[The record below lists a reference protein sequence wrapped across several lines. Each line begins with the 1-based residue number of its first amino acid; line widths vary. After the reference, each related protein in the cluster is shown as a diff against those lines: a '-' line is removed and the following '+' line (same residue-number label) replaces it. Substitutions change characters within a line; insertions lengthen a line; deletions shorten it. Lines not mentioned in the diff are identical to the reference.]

1 MTNNDALSKINI
13 ILHVRTKDIN
23 SKLFSMKK
31 LISILLSATLIFS
44 VAGCSSWSK
53 TANGGLIGGGAG
65 AALGAGIGVLLGG
78 DAQSAAIGAAIG
90 AGVGGGAGAIIGNR
104 MDKKAEELAA
114 LEAAKVETITDVNG
128 LEGIKVTFDS
138 GILFG
143 FNSSKL
149 SEESKATL
157 TKFANTMKDME
168 QTDITIYGHTDNVG
182 TEQANEKVS
191 AKRAEAVADF
201 LKKNGMDK
209 DRLITKG
216 MSFTMPV
223 ASNDTEEGRAQNRRV
238 EIYITAN
245 EQMIKEAAA
254 AN

>member
-1 MTNNDALSKINI
+1 
-13 ILHVRTKDIN
+13 
-23 SKLFSMKK
+23 MKK
-31 LISILLSATLIFS
+31 VLSIILSATLVFS

-65 AALGAGIGVLLGG
+65 AAIGAGIGVLLGG
-78 DAQSAAIGAAIG
+78 DAESAAIGAALG

-114 LEAAKVETITDVNG
+114 LEAAKVEKIEDVNG
-128 LEGIKVTFDS
+128 LEGLRVTFDS

-143 FNSSKL
+143 FNSSNL
-149 SEESKATL
+149 SDESKETL
-157 TKFANTMKDME
+157 SKFVETMKDME

-182 TEQANEKVS
+182 TAQANERVS
-191 AKRAEAVADF
+191 ARRADAVADY
-201 LKKNGMDK
+201 LKKCGMSK
-209 DRLITKG
+209 DRIITKG
-216 MSFTMPV
+216 MSFNMPV

-245 EQMIKEAAA
+245 QEMMKEAAGI
-254 AN
+254 

>member
-1 MTNNDALSKINI
+1 
-13 ILHVRTKDIN
+13 
-23 SKLFSMKK
+23 MKK
-31 LISILLSATLIFS
+31 VLSILLAATLVFS

-53 TANGGLIGGGAG
+53 TANGGLIGSGAG
-65 AALGAGIGVLLGG
+65 AAIGAGIGVLLGG
-78 DAQSAAIGAAIG
+78 DAESAARGAALG

-114 LEAAKVETITDVNG
+114 LEAAKVEKIEDVNG
-128 LEGIKVTFDS
+128 LEGLRVTFDS

-143 FNSSKL
+143 FNSSNL
-149 SEESKATL
+149 SEDSKETL
-157 TKFANTMKDME
+157 SKFVETMKDME

-182 TEQANEKVS
+182 TEQANERVS
-191 AKRAEAVADF
+191 ARRADAVADY
-201 LKKNGMDK
+201 LKKCGMSK
-209 DRLITKG
+209 DRIITKG

-245 EQMIKEAAA
+245 QEMMKEAAGI
-254 AN
+254 

>member
-1 MTNNDALSKINI
+1 MK
-13 ILHVRTKDIN
+13 
-23 SKLFSMKK
+23 KLFS
-31 LISILLSATLIFS
+31 IILSVALIFS
-44 VAGCSSWSK
+44 AAGCSSWSK

-65 AALGAGIGVLLGG
+65 AAIGAGIGVLLGG

-90 AGVGGGAGAIIGNR
+90 AGVGGGAGAVIGNR
-104 MDKKAEELAA
+104 MDKKAAELAA

-149 SEESKATL
+149 SEDSKETL
-157 TKFANTMKDME
+157 AKFATTMKDME

-182 TEQANEKVS
+182 SEEANEKVS

-201 LKKNGMDK
+201 LKKNGMNK

-216 MSFTMPV
+216 MSFKMPV

-245 EQMIKEAAA
+245 EQMIKEAAS

>member
-1 MTNNDALSKINI
+1 
-13 ILHVRTKDIN
+13 
-23 SKLFSMKK
+23 MKK
-31 LISILLSATLIFS
+31 VLSVLLAAALVFS

-53 TANGGLIGGGAG
+53 TAKGGLIGGGAG
-65 AALGAGIGVLLGG
+65 AAIGAGIGILLGG
-78 DAQSAAIGAAIG
+78 DAQSAAIGAAVG
-90 AGVGGGAGAIIGNR
+90 AGVGGGVGAVIGNR
-104 MDKKAEELAA
+104 MDKKAEELAV
-114 LEAAKVETITDVNG
+114 LEAAKIETITDVNG

-149 SEESKATL
+149 SDESKETL
-157 TKFANTMKDME
+157 TKFATAMKDME

-182 TEQANEKVS
+182 SEEANQKVS
-191 AKRAEAVADF
+191 AKRADAVAEY
-201 LKKNGMDK
+201 LKKCGMSK

-216 MSFTMPV
+216 MSFSMPV

-245 EQMIKEAAA
+245 QEMVKEAIES

>member
-1 MTNNDALSKINI
+1 
-13 ILHVRTKDIN
+13 
-23 SKLFSMKK
+23 MKK
-31 LISILLSATLIFS
+31 VLSIILSATLVFS

-65 AALGAGIGVLLGG
+65 AAIGAGIGVLLGG
-78 DAQSAAIGAAIG
+78 DAESAAIGAALG

-114 LEAAKVETITDVNG
+114 LEAAKVEKIEDVNG
-128 LEGIKVTFDS
+128 LEGLRVTFDS

-143 FNSSKL
+143 FNSSNL
-149 SEESKATL
+149 SDESKETL
-157 TKFANTMKDME
+157 SKFVETMKDME

-182 TEQANEKVS
+182 TAQANERVS
-191 AKRAEAVADF
+191 ARRADAVADY
-201 LKKNGMDK
+201 LKKCGMSK
-209 DRLITKG
+209 DRINTKG
-216 MSFTMPV
+216 MSINMPV

-245 EQMIKEAAA
+245 QEMMKEAAGI
-254 AN
+254 

>member
-1 MTNNDALSKINI
+1 
-13 ILHVRTKDIN
+13 
-23 SKLFSMKK
+23 MKK
-31 LISILLSATLIFS
+31 VLSILLAAALVFS

-53 TANGGLIGGGAG
+53 TAKGGLIGGGAG
-65 AALGAGIGVLLGG
+65 AV
-78 DAQSAAIGAAIG
+78 
-90 AGVGGGAGAIIGNR
+90 IGNR

-114 LEAAKVETITDVNG
+114 LGAAKVETITDVNG

-149 SEESKATL
+149 SDESKETL
-157 TKFANTMKDME
+157 TKFATAMKDME

-182 TEQANEKVS
+182 SEEANQKVS
-191 AKRAEAVADF
+191 AKRADAVAEY
-201 LKKNGMDK
+201 LKKCGMSK

-216 MSFTMPV
+216 MSFSMPV

-238 EIYITAN
+238 EIYSTAN
-245 EQMIKEAAA
+245 QEMVKEAIES

>member
-1 MTNNDALSKINI
+1 
-13 ILHVRTKDIN
+13 
-23 SKLFSMKK
+23 MKK
-31 LISILLSATLIFS
+31 VLSVLLAAALVFS

-53 TANGGLIGGGAG
+53 TAKGGLIGGGAG
-65 AALGAGIGVLLGG
+65 AV
-78 DAQSAAIGAAIG
+78 
-90 AGVGGGAGAIIGNR
+90 IGNR

-149 SEESKATL
+149 SDESKETL
-157 TKFANTMKDME
+157 TKFATAMKDME

-182 TEQANEKVS
+182 SEEANQKVS
-191 AKRAEAVADF
+191 AKRADAVAEY
-201 LKKNGMDK
+201 LKKCGMSK

-216 MSFTMPV
+216 MSFSMPV

-245 EQMIKEAAA
+245 QEMVKEAIES